1 METRRV
7 EIPAHLRA
15 GHPKSEIAK
24 LLNVS
29 RMTVHRVAVRLKN
42 GGDLKDQH
50 RSSRP
55 RYLKRLSARRAFERN
70 PKFKMTALANKK
82 NFSVATVSRA
92 VGKACGTWKGP
103 WSVNRSL

>member
-1 METRRV
+1 MEAKRV
-7 EIPAHLRA
+7 EIPALLRA

-50 RSSRP
+50 RSGRP
-55 RYLKRLSARRAFERN
+55 RDLKRLSARRAFEPHRTL
-70 PKFKMTALANKK
+70 KMTALAKKK
-82 NFSVATVSRA
+82 NISVETVSRA
-92 VGKACGTWKGP
+92 VGKACGAWKGP
-103 WSVNRSL
+103 